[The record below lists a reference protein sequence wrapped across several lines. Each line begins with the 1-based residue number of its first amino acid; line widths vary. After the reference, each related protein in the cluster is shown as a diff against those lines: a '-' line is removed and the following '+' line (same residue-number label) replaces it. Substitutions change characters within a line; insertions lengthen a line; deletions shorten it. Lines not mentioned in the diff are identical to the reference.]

1 MLEISSLNC
10 FYGNVQVL
18 WDVSTRVDEGEIVAL
33 IGANGAGK
41 TTLMRT
47 FAGLLRPSTGRILF
61 RGREIGGMPPH
72 EIARQGLALV
82 PEGRELFPHM
92 SVSENLLLGARLCP
106 GRQRAT
112 ENLEW
117 VYELFP
123 VLRDRRRQSASTL
136 SGGEQQ
142 MLAIARALMASPSLL
157 LLDEPST
164 GLSPLIVGSIFDVI
178 ARLRERGGTTLLV
191 EQNVHLALAVAHRAY
206 VLERG
211 RVTLEGPGRE
221 LMANPLVREA
231 YLGIAGGV
239 PPSGA
244 PGR

>member
-1 MLEISSLNC
+1 MLEVSDLRVAYGKIQVVWGVSL
-10 FYGNVQVL
+10 GIA
-18 WDVSTRVDEGEIVAL
+18 EGETVAV

-72 EIARQGLALV
+72 EIARQGLA
-82 PEGRELFPHM
+82 PGPQGRELFPHM

-164 GLSPLIVGSIFDVI
+164 
-178 ARLRERGGTTLLV
+178 
-191 EQNVHLALAVAHRAY
+191 
-206 VLERG
+206 
-211 RVTLEGPGRE
+211 
-221 LMANPLVREA
+221 
-231 YLGIAGGV
+231 
-239 PPSGA
+239 
-244 PGR
+244 

>member
-1 MLEISSLNC
+1 VLEVSDLRVGYGKIQVVWGVSLRIA
-10 FYGNVQVL
+10 Q
-18 WDVSTRVDEGEIVAL
+18 GETVAVV
-33 IGANGAGK
+33 GANGAGK
-41 TTLMRT
+41 TTLLRT
-47 FAGLLRPSTGRILF
+47 IAGLLRPSAGRIVF
-61 RGREIGGMPPH
+61 RGREIAGTPPH
-72 EIARQGLALV
+72 QVARQGVALV

-92 SVSENLLLGARLCP
+92 SVYENLLLGARLCP
-106 GRQRAT
+106 SRSRAL

-123 VLRDRRRQSASTL
+123 ILAERRRQAASTL

-164 GLSPLIVGSIFDVI
+164 GLSPLIVGSIFEVI
-178 ARLRERGGTTLLV
+178 ARLGERGGTILLV
-191 EQNVHLALAVAHRAY
+191 EQNVHLALAAVQRAY

-221 LMANPLVREA
+221 LMANPLIREA
-231 YLGIAGGV
+231 YLGVAGG
-239 PPSGA
+239 
-244 PGR
+244 

>member
-1 MLEISSLNC
+1 VLEVSDLRVAYGKIQVVWGVSL
-10 FYGNVQVL
+10 GI
-18 WDVSTRVDEGEIVAL
+18 TEGETVAV

-47 FAGLLRPSTGRILF
+47 FAGLLRPSAGRILF

-106 GRQRAT
+106 GRQRVT

-123 VLRDRRRQSASTL
+123 VLRERRRQSASTL

-164 GLSPLIVGSIFDVI
+164 GLSPLIVGSIFEVI

-231 YLGIAGGV
+231 YLGVAGGA
-239 PPSGA
+239 PAPEP

>member
-1 MLEISSLNC
+1 MLEVSGLRVAYGKIQVVWGVSLDI
-10 FYGNVQVL
+10 V
-18 WDVSTRVDEGEIVAL
+18 EGETVAV

-47 FAGLLRPSTGRILF
+47 FAGLLRPSAGRILF

-92 SVSENLLLGARLCP
+92 SVAENLLLGARLCRS
-106 GRQRAT
+106 RQRAT

-123 VLRDRRRQSASTL
+123 VLRERRRQSASTL

-164 GLSPLIVGSIFDVI
+164 GLSPLIVGSIFEVI

-221 LMANPLVREA
+221 LMTNALVRES
-231 YLGIAGGV
+231 YLGVAGGT
-239 PPSGA
+239 PAPAA
-244 PGR
+244 PGG

>member
-1 MLEISSLNC
+1 MLEVSDLQVAYGKIQVVWGVSL
-10 FYGNVQVL
+10 GIA
-18 WDVSTRVDEGEIVAL
+18 EGETVAV

-178 ARLRERGGTTLLV
+178 ARLHERGGTTLLV

-244 PGR
+244 AGR